1 MDALLD
7 TATLIDIYKLYPPA
21 IAWLQANLS
30 SQFGITST
38 VWMEMMLGA
47 TDKADQNRVIRF
59 LNSFQM
65 VFLTQT
71 DQEWA
76 LQNLQTYRLSYGIGM
91 NDCLIAAP
99 SHRLQ
104 LPIYTRNLK
113 HFTPLL
119 GALAVQAY

>member
-21 IAWLQANLS
+21 IAWLEANQTG
-30 SQFGITST
+30 QFGITST
-38 VWMEMMLGA
+38 AWMEMMLGV

-65 VFLTQT
+65 VYLTQT

-76 LQNLQTYRLSYGIGM
+76 FQRLQTYRLSHGVGM

-99 SHRLQ
+99 AYRLQ
-104 LPIYTRNLK
+104 LPLYTRNLK

-119 GALAVQAY
+119 GELAVQAY

>member
-21 IAWLQANLS
+21 IAWLQANRSRL
-30 SQFGITST
+30 FAITST
-38 VWMEMMLGA
+38 AWMEMMLGVM
-47 TDKADQNRVIRF
+47 DKADQNRVIRF

-65 VFLTQT
+65 IYLTQV

-76 LQNLQTYRLSYGIGM
+76 LHNLQTFRLSHGVGM